1 MQMSESKLRTLWPS
15 CLVGPACLLLL
26 LSLIHIYHPMDLS
39 LGNIHME
46 GPGKG

>member
-1 MQMSESKLRTLWPS
+1 MMITGGVFSMMLSSEDGDSDSTITMPRN
-15 CLVGPACLLLL
+15 
-26 LSLIHIYHPMDLS
+26 HHHPMDLS